1 MVAAHADSIV
11 PGWQRN
17 CVQLVFFVLALHL
30 AIQERVL
37 LGPNLDLVVM
47 LDQSL
52 VRRRLSVG
60 QQLLVHDLILFK
72 LMFEVSLDS
81 SVLKRDLTEHVVQ
94 LREEVV
100 LVLLHFL
107 GLRLTLISGFLAWFL
122 VLLLN
127 LVDHGSQNAS
137 DR

>member
-1 MVAAHADSIV
+1 
-11 PGWQRN
+11 
-17 CVQLVFFVLALHL
+17 
-30 AIQERVL
+30 
-37 LGPNLDLVVM
+37 
-47 LDQSL
+47 
-52 VRRRLSVG
+52 
-60 QQLLVHDLILFK
+60 
-72 LMFEVSLDS
+72 MFEVSLDS
-81 SVLKRDLTEHVVQ
+81 SVLKRDLIEHVVQ

-107 GLRLTLISGFLAWFL
+107 GLRLTLTSGFLAWFL

>member
-1 MVAAHADSIV
+1 
-11 PGWQRN
+11 
-17 CVQLVFFVLALHL
+17 LALHL

-52 VRRRLSVG
+52 VGRRLSVG

-81 SVLKRDLTEHVVQ
+81 SVLERDLTEHVVQ

-107 GLRLTLISGFLAWFL
+107 GLRLTLISGFLAWLL
-122 VLLLN
+122 VLLFN
-127 LVDHGSQNAS
+127 LVDHGS
-137 DR
+137 